1 MMMPVLRFFFFFLS
15 PFQKLMRPASRVR
28 IFEVDDIQFV
38 RPGERGAEEAAEA
51 GVVFDDGFVDE
62 ADAAVFADEFF

>member
-1 MMMPVLRFFFFFLS
+1 
-15 PFQKLMRPASRVR
+15 MRPASRVR
-28 IFEVDDIQFV
+28 VFEVDDIQFV
-38 RPGERGAEEAAEA
+38 RPGKRGAEEAAEA

>member
-1 MMMPVLRFFFFFLS
+1 MMPVLRFFLS
-15 PFQKLMRPASRVR
+15 PFQKLMRPMPSVR
-28 IFEVDDIQFV
+28 IFEVV

-51 GVVFDDGFVDE
+51 GVVFDDGLVDE

>member
-1 MMMPVLRFFFFFLS
+1 
-15 PFQKLMRPASRVR
+15 MRPVPRVCV
-28 IFEVDDIQFV
+28 FEVDDVQLV

-51 GVVFDDGFVDE
+51 GVVFDDGLVDE

>member
-1 MMMPVLRFFFFFLS
+1 MMMPVFFFFLS

>member
-1 MMMPVLRFFFFFLS
+1 MMPVLRFFLS
-15 PFQKLMRPASRVR
+15 PFQKLMRPMPSVR

-38 RPGERGAEEAAEA
+38 RGAEEAAEA
-51 GVVFDDGFVDE
+51 GVVLDDGLVDE

>member
-1 MMMPVLRFFFFFLS
+1 MMPVLRFFLS
-15 PFQKLMRPASRVR
+15 PFQKLMRPMPSVR

-51 GVVFDDGFVDE
+51 GVVFDDGLVDVVVVV
-62 ADAAVFADEFF
+62 VFLVVFF

>member
-1 MMMPVLRFFFFFLS
+1 MMPVLRFFFFF
-15 PFQKLMRPASRVR
+15 
-28 IFEVDDIQFV
+28 FV

>member
-1 MMMPVLRFFFFFLS
+1 
-15 PFQKLMRPASRVR
+15 MRPMPSVR

-38 RPGERGAEEAAEA
+38 RPGERGAVEVAEA

>member
-1 MMMPVLRFFFFFLS
+1 MPVLRFFLS
-15 PFQKLMRPASRVR
+15 PFQKLMRPVSSVR
-28 IFEVDDIQFV
+28 IFEVDDVQFV

-51 GVVFDDGFVDE
+51 RVVFDDGFVDE

>member
-1 MMMPVLRFFFFFLS
+1 MMLVLRFSVTF
-15 PFQKLMRPASRVR
+15 PETDAPNAQRPY
-28 IFEVDDIQFV
+28 FEVDDIQFV

-51 GVVFDDGFVDE
+51 GVVFDDGLVDE